1 MKVKCHPNRSG
12 SVQRSADK
20 EENNKN
26 QNKDSS
32 KMNSKEDHNNQ
43 TSINDSNQIEK
54 NDQKVTAENDVS
66 KVKILRPESPF
77 HRNCR
82 PKEPNRDFVAKPIP
96 PNLLSTVLL
105 STGAPIKTRVNGEL
119 FIITYTFIDRFW
131 LKNPLNFK

>member
-12 SVQRSADK
+12 SVQQSADK

-26 QNKDSS
+26 QNNDSS
-32 KMNSKEDHNNQ
+32 KMNPIEDHNNQ
-43 TSINDSNQIEK
+43 TSINESNQIDNKDQKAAVK
-54 NDQKVTAENDVS
+54 NDIS
-66 KVKILRPESPF
+66 KAKILRPESPF

-96 PNLLSTVLL
+96 PNLL